1 MPKASQASRKESRQ
15 DAAKSTTKLRGLM
28 AELFRAHWQAVQAD
42 FSNGIDV
49 AKNRACFFYAG
60 NTRQALRMARR
71 YYTLARATR
80 FADASID
87 EVLGLSDAW
96 FGAFQNYVDDD
107 GLEGRQLRDEL
118 RQLVAA
124 EYVAVSRMLPNAC
137 GSSGH
142 FVAPLPN
149 ETVEYGD
156 VYEITTSGYSRGAYL
171 AVCKSVAEPFLKA
184 ERSQVMAGIESE
196 FFENAAADGEPEEE
210 WQINFRETKDP
221 RIIEADITPGTT
233 DKRTAANDAAHRVE
247 Q

>member
-1 MPKASQASRKESRQ
+1 MRRNRRRSSERI
-15 DAAKSTTKLRGLM
+15 M
-28 AELFRAHWQAVQAD
+28 AELFRAHWQAVQVD

-49 AKNRACFFYAG
+49 AKNGACFFYAG

-107 GLEGRQLRDEL
+107 GLRGTPDSATNCANSSPLSTSRYRGCYPTP
-118 RQLVAA
+118 AA
-124 EYVAVSRMLPNAC
+124 LQDTLWRLFLTKLWN
-137 GSSGH
+137 
-142 FVAPLPN
+142 
-149 ETVEYGD
+149 TVTY
-156 VYEITTSGYSRGAYL
+156 YEITTSGYSRGAYL
-171 AVCKSVAEPFLKA
+171 AVCKSVAEPFVKA

-221 RIIEADITPGTT
+221 Q
-233 DKRTAANDAAHRVE
+233 NDRGGHHARDD
-247 Q
+247 